1 MSPSDSRYHWLA
13 KFRERLAK
21 AHIEPGEPSTAGIA
35 TLWPLAA
42 ADWARA
48 AQHLR
53 ALGVRLVSLWG
64 DEQDTGLTITA
75 AYEKQGVY
83 LWLRSAL
90 AKEDAAITSIAA
102 SYPGAARLERHARD
116 LLGIAITDV
125 VDKRRWTRHQAWDE
139 QACPLRSDC
148 PPDLIKPRD
157 VPPDDGYPFDG
168 VAGEAV
174 CEIPVGPIHAG
185 IIEPGHFRFHAVGET
200 VLKLETRLGYAH
212 KGIEKLAVGRDAAG
226 LLRLA
231 ARVSGDSAVGHA
243 WAAAQALEQIARVDV
258 PPRALLLR
266 ALLAERERI
275 ANHLGDIGA
284 ICNDVGFVFAHMQ
297 FSRLRE
303 SWLRRNGEH
312 FGHRLLMDVITAGGV
327 AVNLDA
333 AACRQQ
339 RLDLESLRRELD
351 ELEPILDNSHSLRG
365 RTVSTGILPQDSAEQ
380 LGCLGYVGRASG
392 LTFDARIDGV
402 YPPYDRLSLSRTVRT
417 GGDVDTRLRL
427 RLDEIRASLGLL
439 AQLLEHL
446 QGLPAG
452 PLQAH
457 WPQHID
463 SGGVG
468 TIEGWRGG
476 QREQGEGFG
485 VVEGWRGEI
494 ATTVRLSADG
504 SVARFFPRDPSWFNW
519 PALEV
524 LIHDNIVP
532 DFPVCNKS
540 VNGSYSGHDL

>member
-1 MSPSDSRYHWLA
+1 MTAGDSRYHWLA
-13 KFRERLAK
+13 KFSERLAK
-21 AHIEPGEPSTAGIA
+21 AHIEPGDASTAGIA
-35 TLWPLAA
+35 TVWSLAA
-42 ADWARA
+42 PEWARA

-53 ALGVRLVSLWG
+53 ALGARLVSLWG
-64 DEQDTGLTITA
+64 DEQDAGPAITA
-75 AYEKQGVY
+75 AYEKHGVY

-90 AKEDAAITSIAA
+90 PREEAAVGSIAA

-125 VDKRRWTRHQAWDE
+125 IDKRRWTRHQAWDE
-139 QACPLRSDC
+139 HVYPLRSDC
-148 PPDLIKPRD
+148 SPDLIKSRD

-168 VAGEAV
+168 VDGEAV

-200 VLKLETRLGYAH
+200 VLKLETHLGYTH

-243 WAAAQALEQIARVDV
+243 WAAARAVEQIAGVDV

-284 ICNDVGFVFAHMQ
+284 ICNDVGFVFSHMQ

-303 SWLRRNGEH
+303 LWLRRNGEH
-312 FGHRLLMDVITAGGV
+312 FGHRLLMDVIVAGGV
-327 AVNLDA
+327 AVNLDGQ
-333 AACRQQ
+333 ACRQQ
-339 RLDLESLRRELD
+339 RLDIETLQRELD

-365 RTVSTGILPQDSAEQ
+365 RTVSTGILPYESAEQ

-392 LTFDARIDGV
+392 LTFDARIDCA
-402 YPPYDRLSLSRTVRT
+402 YPPYDRLSLPRLLRTA
-417 GGDVDTRLRL
+417 GDVDARLRL
-427 RLDEIRASLGLL
+427 RLDEIRASLALL
-439 AQLLEHL
+439 AQLLERL

-452 PLQAH
+452 PLQARG
-457 WPQHID
+457 PI
-463 SGGVG
+463 GGG
-468 TIEGWRGG
+468 AGHGHRSAGNAG
-476 QREQGEGFG
+476 SNEGFG
-485 VVEGWRGEI
+485 IVEGWRGEI
-494 ATTVRLSADG
+494 AATVRLRADG
-504 SVARFFPRDPSWFNW
+504 SVARYFPRDPSWFNW

-524 LIHDNIVP
+524 LIHGNIVP